1 MRTLWQ
7 LEESSEHWTHLCWNV
22 VRSRSISSF
31 WLAVLFNHACGPLPQ
46 RTQVSCWTET
56 SKNNKQK
63 VSYPRK
69 SKRTECLPVNMAST
83 LAQRYKEQITRPIH
97 RTKAL
102 KGEKQEDHFQDV
114 VGVSFRCRSGKRRFL
129 QTVLTK
135 LIIEESSRDTFLSCS
150 NKKNLFVD
158 YFHFLL
164 GPLPW

>member
-1 MRTLWQ
+1 
-7 LEESSEHWTHLCWNV
+7 
-22 VRSRSISSF
+22 
-31 WLAVLFNHACGPLPQ
+31 
-46 RTQVSCWTET
+46 
-56 SKNNKQK
+56 
-63 VSYPRK
+63 
-69 SKRTECLPVNMAST
+69 MAST

-164 GPLPW
+164 GPLPWQRSETGVPNASVCVKGHMNYGLTLTEGLILIDPELIIFGRPQSSPVSRCYNVDPDSIHRLLATPANERL